1 MNKWKLLM
9 AGITAFSILL
19 NAIFAGVAV
28 RIWLRSSDGSRP
40 IAVLS
45 TLPGELRSELRSEI
59 SQADSQIATAQAALE
74 KSRRNLQSLLGAD
87 EPNLQALQ
95 LVLANVRENTARLQ
109 TELHAVILKFYTT
122 TSQW

>member
-45 TLPGELRSELRSEI
+45 TLPGELRSELRSEV
-59 SQADSQIATAQAALE
+59 SQVKLLRHRPRWKNREGTFSLCLAQMNPTSKRCNWFWLMCG
-74 KSRRNLQSLLGAD
+74 KTRPGFKPNCTLLYLNFIPQPVSG
-87 EPNLQALQ
+87 EP
-95 LVLANVRENTARLQ
+95 
-109 TELHAVILKFYTT
+109 
-122 TSQW
+122 